1 MKNIYLWLYE
11 RYAVPKLKDLN
22 KARTEITATFAERV
36 GLSQTNRLRLDDL
49 TGNMRLRWGAEVFAL
64 GVRFGLRMN
73 APRTQ
78 PKDCSWLTYFLPQ
91 LDDPV
96 S

>member
-22 KARTEITATFAERV
+22 KAHTEITATFAERV

-49 TGNMRLRWGAEVFAL
+49 TGNMRLQWGAEVFAL
-64 GVRFGLRMN
+64 GADSVCAERTAHPTQGLLLAN
-73 APRTQ
+73 
-78 PKDCSWLTYFLPQ
+78 LLP
-91 LDDPV
+91 
-96 S
+96 SAAR